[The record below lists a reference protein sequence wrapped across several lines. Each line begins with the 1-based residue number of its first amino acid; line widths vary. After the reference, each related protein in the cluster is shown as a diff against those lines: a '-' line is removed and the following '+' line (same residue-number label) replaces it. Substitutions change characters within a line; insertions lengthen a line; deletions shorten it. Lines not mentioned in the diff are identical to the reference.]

1 MMEQAAPKQKPD
13 SDRIEEAGEASAEA
27 AATLHGKG
35 AEVHVDFTNDEL
47 PDQKLRD
54 LHAIWLAKSG
64 SGRLPGRD
72 DFDPTELP
80 PHLLPWIT
88 IFDVEGSRL
97 HIRIVGT
104 GIVEALG
111 MDTTGHYLDELPNVE
126 DLHARARWAVENG
139 KPFYVTD
146 LAMAWD
152 EDRWGHYSVLCLPL
166 ASDGSQVDKL
176 LYLMSFS

>member
-1 MMEQAAPKQKPD
+1 MERSAPNQKPG
-13 SDRIEEAGEASAEA
+13 SDRIDAEGKASAEA
-27 AATLHGKG
+27 LAPLHDMG
-35 AEVHVDFTNDEL
+35 AEVHVDFTNEEL

-64 SGRLPGRD
+64 SGRLPGRN

-88 IFDVEGSRL
+88 IFDVEGDRL
-97 HIRIVGT
+97 RIRIVGT

-111 MDTTGHYLDELPNVE
+111 MDTTGHYLDELPNTQ
-126 DLHARARWAVENG
+126 DLHTRARWAVENAR
-139 KPFYVTD
+139 PFYVTD

-166 ASDGSQVDKL
+166 ASDGTQVDKL

>member
-1 MMEQAAPKQKPD
+1 MMERAAPKQKPD
-13 SDRIEEAGEASAEA
+13 SDRIEAEREASPDAPPP
-27 AATLHGKG
+27 HGMAPG
-35 AEVHVDFTNDEL
+35 AHVDFTNDEL
-47 PDQKLRD
+47 PDEKLRD
-54 LHAIWLAKSG
+54 LHAIWLAKSAP
-64 SGRLPGRD
+64 GRLPGRD

-97 HIRIVGT
+97 RIRIVGT

-126 DLHARARWAVENG
+126 DLHARARWAVENA

-152 EDRWGHYSVLCLPL
+152 EDSWGHYSVLCLPL
-166 ASDGSQVDKL
+166 ASDGTQVDKL